1 MADKKKK
8 LGQPTPQQH
17 RNNVRTTE
25 KYNKNGKFVPKI

>member
-8 LGQPTPQQH
+8 QGQPTPQQH

-25 KYNKNGKFVPKI
+25 KYNTVQTVNL